1 MLRPQKKV
9 PCLSWLK
16 TGNFPTSLP
25 SFLERDEKNKIGY
38 TLDAVLALSPF
49 FIGGRPIQVRSFLSA
64 LIEIE
69 FEIELPLRELGK
81 VWKEGFGA
89 GVGDLRS
96 KYFFSLD
103 LSSLEGWVFP
113 PSLIMS

>member
-1 MLRPQKKV
+1 M
-9 PCLSWLK
+9 
-16 TGNFPTSLP
+16 
-25 SFLERDEKNKIGY
+25 
-38 TLDAVLALSPF
+38 
-49 FIGGRPIQVRSFLSA
+49 
-64 LIEIE
+64 E

>member
-1 MLRPQKKV
+1 M
-9 PCLSWLK
+9 
-16 TGNFPTSLP
+16 
-25 SFLERDEKNKIGY
+25 
-38 TLDAVLALSPF
+38 
-49 FIGGRPIQVRSFLSA
+49 
-64 LIEIE
+64 
-69 FEIELPLRELGK
+69 PLRELGK

-113 PSLIMS
+113 LSECRERVSPLLPDSNFVNRIGFASPVARRRGGARLDLILP